1 MEGMRMAVVEAEV
14 YVLDDDTN
22 SLRAPDAASGE
33 KLLAKLHEQVAVV
46 SSIDGLGLWSWD
58 AASDCV
64 WASPQARSILGL
76 DQYELLTR
84 DNLLAAVHPAD
95 LPRVLRAI
103 GSTTR
108 TSDLVQLELRVAG
121 RGGEIRWITAK
132 FAASR
137 DSKGALVRV
146 TGCVIDDS
154 RRRAAE
160 EELAQQQRQITHL
173 TRVAMLGEL
182 SGALAHEL
190 QQPLTAILCNAQ
202 AAQMLTAKSSLDVVE
217 LREILHDIVTD
228 DKHAGQIIHHLRA
241 LLMRGEMH
249 FHRHQIADL
258 LDGVLI
264 LARGTLA
271 ERKVDVETHIEE
283 GVPAVLGDRVELQQV
298 LLNLVLNASESMG
311 QNAVGDRRIEIV
323 AAFEASQGAVRT
335 SVLDRGR
342 GIDPEKLERV
352 FDPFVTTKDGGLG
365 LGLAVCRSIIA
376 AHRGRLWAENRSDRG
391 AAFHFVLPAAA
402 MAAQQ

>member
-1 MEGMRMAVVEAEV
+1 MAVVEAEL
-14 YVLDDDTN
+14 YALDEDAAHL
-22 SLRAPDAASGE
+22 LRAPDAASRD
-33 KLLAKLHEQVAVV
+33 KLLAKLHEQLAVV

-58 AASDCV
+58 AASDGV
-64 WASPQARSILGL
+64 WASPQARSILGF
-76 DQYELLTR
+76 DEYALLTR
-84 DNLLAAVHPAD
+84 DILLAAVHPAD
-95 LPRVLRAI
+95 LPRALQAI

-108 TSDLVQLELRVAG
+108 TSELVQLQVRVAG

-132 FAASR
+132 SAASR

-154 RRRAAE
+154 KRRAAE

-202 AAQMLTAKSSLDVVE
+202 AAQMLAAKSSLDVAE
-217 LREILHDIVTD
+217 LREILQDIVTD
-228 DKHAGQIIHHLRA
+228 DKHAGQIIHQLRA

-249 FHRHQIADL
+249 FHRHKIADL

-271 ERKVDVETHIEE
+271 ERKIEVDTHIEE
-283 GVPAVLGDRVELQQV
+283 GVPAILGDRVELQQV
-298 LLNLVLNASESMG
+298 LLNLVLNASESMS
-311 QNAVGDRRIEIV
+311 QNAAGDRRIELT
-323 AAFEASQGAVRT
+323 AAFDPEHGGVRT
-335 SVLDRGR
+335 SVLDRGT
-342 GIDPEKLERV
+342 GIDSERLERV
-352 FDPFVTTKDGGLG
+352 FDPFVTTKEGGLG
-365 LGLAVCRSIIA
+365 LGLAVCRSIIT
-376 AHRGRLWAENRSDRG
+376 AHRGQLWAENRSDRG
-391 AAFHFVLPAAA
+391 AAFHFVLPVAAVEER
-402 MAAQQ
+402 Q

>member
-1 MEGMRMAVVEAEV
+1 MAVVEAEL
-14 YVLDDDTN
+14 YALDDDAAHL
-22 SLRAPDAASGE
+22 LRAPDAASRD
-33 KLLAKLHEQVAVV
+33 KLLAKLHEQLAVV

-58 AASDCV
+58 AASDGV
-64 WASPQARSILGL
+64 WASPQARSILGF
-76 DQYELLTR
+76 DEYALLTR
-84 DNLLAAVHPAD
+84 DILLAAVHPAD
-95 LPRVLRAI
+95 LPRALQAI

-108 TSDLVQLELRVAG
+108 TSELVQLQVRVAG
-121 RGGEIRWITAK
+121 RGGEIRWITGK

-137 DSKGALVRV
+137 DSKGALLRV

-154 RRRAAE
+154 KRRAAE

-202 AAQMLTAKSSLDVVE
+202 AAQMLAAKSSLDVAE
-217 LREILHDIVTD
+217 LREILQDIVTD
-228 DKHAGQIIHHLRA
+228 DKHAGQIIHQLRA

-249 FHRHQIADL
+249 FHRHEIADL

-264 LARGTLA
+264 LARGTLT
-271 ERKVDVETHIEE
+271 ERKIDVETHIEQ

-298 LLNLVLNASESMG
+298 LLNLVLNASESMS
-311 QNAVGDRRIEIV
+311 QNAAGDRRIELM
-323 AAFEASQGAVRT
+323 AAFDPEHGGVRT
-335 SVLDRGR
+335 SVLDRGT
-342 GIDPEKLERV
+342 GIDSEQLERV
-352 FDPFVTTKDGGLG
+352 FDPFVTTKEGGLG
-365 LGLAVCRSIIA
+365 LGLAVCRSIIT

-391 AAFHFVLPAAA
+391 AAFHFVLPTAA
-402 MAAQQ
+402 MEERQ

>member
-1 MEGMRMAVVEAEV
+1 MAVVEAEV
-14 YVLDDDTN
+14 YALDDVAN
-22 SLRAPDAASGE
+22 PLRAADAASGE
-33 KLLAKLHEQVAVV
+33 KLLVKLHEQLAVV

-58 AASDCV
+58 AASDGV
-64 WASPQARSILGL
+64 WASQQARSILGL
-76 DQYELLTR
+76 GEYDLLTR
-84 DNLLAAVHPAD
+84 DSLLAQVHPAD

-108 TSDLVQLELRVAG
+108 TSDVVQLELRVVG

-132 FAASR
+132 SAASR
-137 DSKGALVRV
+137 DAKGAIVRV

-154 RRRAAE
+154 QRKRAE
-160 EELAQQQRQITHL
+160 EELAKQRRQITHL

-202 AAQMLTAKSSLDVVE
+202 AAQMLTAKASLDVAG
-217 LREILHDIVTD
+217 LREILQDIVAD

-249 FHRHQIADL
+249 FHRHEIADL
-258 LDGVLI
+258 LDGVLA

-271 ERKVDVETHIEE
+271 ERKVDIETRIEE
-283 GVPAVLGDRVELQQV
+283 GVPAILGDRVELQQV

-311 QNAVGDRRIEIV
+311 QNAVDDRRIEIV
-323 AAFEASQGAVRT
+323 AAFDAGQGAVRT

-342 GIDPEKLERV
+342 GIDPAKLERV